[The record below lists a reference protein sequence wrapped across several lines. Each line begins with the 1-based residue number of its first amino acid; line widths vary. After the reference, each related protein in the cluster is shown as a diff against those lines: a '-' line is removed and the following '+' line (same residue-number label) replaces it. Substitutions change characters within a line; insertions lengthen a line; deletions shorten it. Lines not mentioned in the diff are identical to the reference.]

1 MLYPRLKVKSLINNS
16 KTAGLPVQLV
26 QRNGKPFLDNRLLHY
41 EGTQADHEMPNLP
54 LDVIK
59 AECGDRTVHR

>member
-1 MLYPRLKVKSLINNS
+1 MVYLGSKVKSLINNL

-26 QRNGKPFLDNRLLHY
+26 ERNGKPFLDNRLLHY
-41 EGTQADHEMPNLP
+41 EGTEGDHEMPNLP
-54 LDVIK
+54 LEVIK